1 MLLID
6 KIAYESRLKSVSP
19 ILKTIGYFF
28 LLVYMFAS
36 SPVFQGIGIIVLG
49 AITIYTSRISVV
61 RYIKWLLVPLP
72 FLLISF
78 ITIILTISTSQSEL
92 IFSTHLFG
100 RYIGTTSS
108 SLLMGYQL
116 FFRSL
121 GCLVCTYFYAM
132 SVPFN
137 QILYVLNRC
146 HLPSYLIEITMLM
159 YRFIFILIDEMLL
172 IHQSQSMRFGYQTIR
187 TSYHSLGLLLRVLF
201 IQSMAR
207 YNKMMIALEMKF
219 FNGDFPLN

>member
-6 KIAYESRLKSVSP
+6 KIAYESKLRDFSP
-19 ILKTIGYFF
+19 GLKTILYLL
-28 LLVYMFAS
+28 LLVYMFIAT
-36 SPVFQGIGIIVLG
+36 PIFQGIGIIII
-49 AITIYTSRISVV
+49 ATATIYTAQISTW

-72 FLLISF
+72 FLLVSF
-78 ITIILTISTSQSEL
+78 ITIILTISPSKSEL
-92 IFSTHLFG
+92 IFSAHLFG
-100 RYIGTTSS
+100 RYIGPNAA
-108 SLLMGYQL
+108 SLTMGYQL

-121 GCLVCTYFYAM
+121 GCLVCTYFYSM

-137 QILYVLNRC
+137 QILLVLRKC

-159 YRFIFILIDEMLL
+159 YRFIFILLDEMIL
-172 IHQSQSMRFGYQTIR
+172 IHQSQSIRFGYHTIK
-187 TSYHSLGLLLRVLF
+187 TSYRSLGLLFRVLF
-201 IQSMAR
+201 VQSMAR